1 MHFAQVPG
9 TIKRSSE
16 VRSGTEQLYHSKKL
30 LIPMVL
36 FADHVLPLVAASYL
50 LTGRFNP
57 EHTFEKYPTSG
68 PDVQNST
75 AALKPRAA
83 TSGGR
88 VQLVGTSS
96 EWKQYRKALDSTVQA
111 NQDIIDKHDL
121 SHFFKDLDREGTA
134 TVDEDGSLW
143 MDLWEDGEPLRVGLS
158 ASNALA
164 AGSNPQLAYRFMLAR
179 TRGVLKS
186 PKHSRETMLEFDQD
200 WSMLQHVSVETDTA
214 LVKATAS
221 VGRATAGYR

>member
-1 MHFAQVPG
+1 
-9 TIKRSSE
+9 
-16 VRSGTEQLYHSKKL
+16 
-30 LIPMVL
+30 
-36 FADHVLPLVAASYL
+36 
-50 LTGRFNP
+50 
-57 EHTFEKYPTSG
+57 
-68 PDVQNST
+68 
-75 AALKPRAA
+75 
-83 TSGGR
+83 
-88 VQLVGTSS
+88 
-96 EWKQYRKALDSTVQA
+96 
-111 NQDIIDKHDL
+111 
-121 SHFFKDLDREGTA
+121 
-134 TVDEDGSLW
+134 